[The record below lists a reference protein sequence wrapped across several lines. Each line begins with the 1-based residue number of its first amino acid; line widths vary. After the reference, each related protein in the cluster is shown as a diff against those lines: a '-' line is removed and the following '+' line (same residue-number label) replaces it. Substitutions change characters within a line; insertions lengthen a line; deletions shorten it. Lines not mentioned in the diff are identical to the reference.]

1 MPNRAQDRVRRGP
14 FAALLILLSLLLGSA
29 NAAAAAGGDIQAPA
43 SRLGSSRQGSAT
55 ALLPSGTRNP
65 LDDEMSGGGTGPSL
79 LPSTPAIVTEPLWA
93 RPRAEAPL
101 PALADVPGP
110 AAAPYRARAPPA
122 S

>member
-1 MPNRAQDRVRRGP
+1 MPNPAQDRVRRGP

-29 NAAAAAGGDIQAPA
+29 NAAAAGSDIQAPA

-65 LDDEMSGGGTGPSL
+65 LDDEMSGGSTGPSP
-79 LPSTPAIVTEPLWA
+79 LPSTPGIVTGPLWA

-101 PALADVPGP
+101 PALVAAPGP

>member
-1 MPNRAQDRVRRGP
+1 VPTPAQDRVRRGP

-29 NAAAAAGGDIQAPA
+29 NAAAAGGDVRAPA

-65 LDDEMSGGGTGPSL
+65 LDDEASGGGTGPSL
-79 LPSTPAIVTEPLWA
+79 LPPTPGIVTERLST
-93 RPRAEAPL
+93 RPEAEAPTR
-101 PALADVPGP
+101 ARSAVPGLRI
-110 AAAPYRARAPPA
+110 ASYRARAPPA